1 MLYQNGK
8 ILYFNKNPY
17 LKYLQCLLIVL
28 KYDQKFNF
36 VQEIKLQYIQKKK
49 WQASTTTHDLFVNN
63 LKISPTFICR
73 GEVPSN
79 TFAKLPV
86 YVLINDPKKLDP
98 KSSLQSQT
106 HHLVMWPT
114 STSTSKCF
122 RTFSKL
128 PLSVLIND
136 PQIKGQASTR
146 AHDPFS
152 DNLKIWSTFI
162 YRGEVPSNTFAKLPV
177 CVLINDLKK
186 LDPKSSLQ
194 LKTHHLVMWPTSTS
208 RPKHF
213 HTFLKLPLSTLI
225 NDPQKKRD
233 GHQLGPMTHFQTT
246 SKFDLLSYTGE
257 KCLQTHLQSFL
268 CMS

>member
-8 ILYFNKNPY
+8 ILYFNKTSY

-63 LKISPTFICR
+63 LKILPTFICR

-86 YVLINDPKKLDP
+86 HVLINDPKKLDR
-98 KSSLQSQT
+98 KSSLQPQT

-114 STSTSKCF
+114 STSRSKCF

-128 PLSVLIND
+128 PLSALIND
-136 PQIKGQASTR
+136 PQKKGRASTR

-152 DNLKIWSTFI
+152 NNLNIWPTFI
-162 YRGEVPSNTFAKLPV
+162 YRGEVPSNTFVKLPL
-177 CVLINDLKK
+177 CVLINDLNKLEKK
-186 LDPKSSLQ
+186 VHYSS
-194 LKTHHLVMWPTSTS
+194 KPIIWSC
-208 RPKHF
+208 
-213 HTFLKLPLSTLI
+213 
-225 NDPQKKRD
+225 
-233 GHQLGPMTHFQTT
+233 
-246 SKFDLLSYTGE
+246 DLLPQVGHRILE
-257 KCLQTHLQSFL
+257 HHQSFL
-268 CMS
+268 CLL

>member
-8 ILYFNKNPY
+8 ILYFNKTSY

-28 KYDQKFNF
+28 KYDQNFNF

-86 YVLINDPKKLDP
+86 HVLINDPKKLYP
-98 KSSLQSQT
+98 KTSLQLQT

-114 STSTSKCF
+114 STSRSKRFC
-122 RTFSKL
+122 TFSKL
-128 PLSVLIND
+128 PVS
-136 PQIKGQASTR
+136 A
-146 AHDPFS
+146 
-152 DNLKIWSTFI
+152 
-162 YRGEVPSNTFAKLPV
+162 
-177 CVLINDLKK
+177 
-186 LDPKSSLQ
+186 
-194 LKTHHLVMWPTSTS
+194 
-208 RPKHF
+208 
-213 HTFLKLPLSTLI
+213 LI

-233 GHQLGPMTHFQTT
+233 GHELGPMTHFRTT
-246 SKFDLLSYTGE
+246 STFDLLSYIGE

-268 CMS
+268 CVS

>member
-8 ILYFNKNPY
+8 ILYFNKTSY
-17 LKYLQCLLIVL
+17 LEYLQCLLIVL

-73 GEVPSN
+73 GEVPGY

-86 YVLINDPKKLDP
+86 HVLINDPKKLDP
-98 KSSLQSQT
+98 KSSLQPQT
-106 HHLVMWPT
+106 H
-114 STSTSKCF
+114 
-122 RTFSKL
+122 
-128 PLSVLIND
+128 
-136 PQIKGQASTR
+136 
-146 AHDPFS
+146 
-152 DNLKIWSTFI
+152 
-162 YRGEVPSNTFAKLPV
+162 Y
-177 CVLINDLKK
+177 
-186 LDPKSSLQ
+186 
-194 LKTHHLVMWPTSTS
+194 LVMWPTSTS

-213 HTFLKLPLSTLI
+213 RTFLKLPVSALI

-233 GHQLGPMTHFQTT
+233 GHQLGPMTHFRTT
-246 SKFDLLSYTGE
+246 SKFDLLSYIGE

-268 CMS
+268 CVS